1 MPVSGLGSGNLFCG
15 TVGTVGAILGILGV
29 LGAILLA
36 WAIDGDL
43 DCDFSTLDLLAIH
56 LGDSLLLQL
65 LRLEGDETEASTFS
79 WLISGLELL
88 DHESW
93 NRSEGNLG
101 RDRLVLVEE
110 FLEL

>member
-1 MPVSGLGSGNLFCG
+1 MPVNGLCSGNLFCG
-15 TVGTVGAILGILGV
+15 TLGTVGAILDV
-29 LGAILLA
+29 LGTVFLA

-43 DCDFSTLDLLAIH
+43 DCDFSALDLLAVH
-56 LGDSLLLQL
+56 LGDGLLLQL
-65 LRLEGDETEASTFS
+65 LRLKGDETEASALS

-93 NRSEGNLG
+93 DWSEGNLG